1 MKVTVK
7 TAQLQELADMVS
19 RFVSKHS
26 TLPILENIY
35 IKGAWDQLV
44 LRATDMEKYVNV
56 EMGAKIEAEWALTVN
71 AKTFTDII
79 KTLEDEY
86 TTLSIDQSKDKL
98 LIKTASD
105 SFSMKGIPAQ
115 EYVAIPEV
123 RSDTNISLEA
133 KDLSTWIGKV
143 EYAVTEKNFSPVLT
157 GIFMKTK
164 QQDGQSY
171 LVFVGSDSFRL
182 AEYKIPTQG
191 STNAFDIII
200 PKTSCNDLKKVI
212 EYFIGLWGN
221 EVQMKFAENLVSFIM
236 QKDDIT
242 LTTTSLLI
250 QGSFPDYD
258 NENIMPTTG
267 GTKVQVDKANLEKA
281 IRKISII
288 TRDINNYISL
298 QCNTDSLLITSW
310 ETDRWDAQSS
320 IPAVMQGETVT
331 LGLNGKYISD
341 YLRAIEAPDLRLSI
355 INAEKPVVLYDPQ
368 DSAYRYVVRPLI
380 K

>member
-7 TAQLQELADMVS
+7 TTQLQELADMVS

-35 IKGAWDQLV
+35 IKGSWDQLV
-44 LRATDMEKYVNV
+44 LRATDMEKYVNI
-56 EMGAKIEAEWALTVN
+56 EMGAKIEAEWALTIN

-105 SFSMKGIPAQ
+105 SFSMKWIPAQ

-123 RSDTNISLEA
+123 RSDNTITLEA
-133 KDLSTWIGKV
+133 KDLTTWIGKV

-164 QQDGQSY
+164 QYDNQSY

-182 AEYKIPTQG
+182 AEYKIPTQWG
-191 STNAFDIII
+191 TNPFEIII

-212 EYFIGLWGN
+212 EYYMGLWGN
-221 EVQMKFAENLVSFIM
+221 EVQMKFAENLVGFVM
-236 QKDDIT
+236 QKWDIT

-267 GTKVQVDKANLEKA
+267 TTKVQVDKANLEKA

-331 LGLNGKYISD
+331 LWLNGKYISD